1 MNSPNTETEGNAGTS
16 PCKAQIPN
24 ITEQQSARAE
34 KHKMLMALWQS
45 SYISAQEQGSYCFCF
60 YLSFKK

>member
-1 MNSPNTETEGNAGTS
+1 MNSHNTDTQGNTGMS
-16 PCKAQIPN
+16 PCEAQIPN
-24 ITEQQSARAE
+24 VTEQQSAE
-34 KHKMLMALWQS
+34 KHKMLMTLWQS